1 MQITANSYYNNSYSF
16 NQNTQ
21 AEQKQEDTE
30 NSKSKN
36 SQETKNENELSP
48 AERTLVSRLQV
59 IDAKV
64 RAHEMAHV
72 AAAGGLTGAATYSYT
87 KGPDNKMY
95 ATAGEVSIS
104 TTEGNTPQETIAKAR
119 QIQAAAMAPSDPSPQ
134 DYKVAASAMQM
145 ELEARAE
152 LVRIKAEENKEKNEA
167 IKQKDET
174 LRKDDKE
181 MSSEEKASIA
191 RVYVSSE
198 NSSSFS
204 LAV

>member
-16 NQNTQ
+16 DKKT
-21 AEQKQEDTE
+21 EQKQENTE
-30 NSKSKN
+30 NSKNEN

-48 AERTLVSRLQV
+48 AERTLVRRLQV
-59 IDAKV
+59 IDTKV
-64 RAHEMAHV
+64 RVHEMAHV
-72 AAAGGLTGAATYSYT
+72 AAGGGLTGAATYSYT

-145 ELEARAE
+145 ELKARAE

>member
-16 NQNTQ
+16 DKKT
-21 AEQKQEDTE
+21 EQKQENTE
-30 NSKSKN
+30 NSKNEN

-72 AAAGGLTGAATYSYT
+72 AAGGGLTGAATYSYT

-134 DYKVAASAMQM
+134 DYKVAANAMQM
-145 ELEARAE
+145 EIEARAE

-191 RVYVSSE
+191 RVYVSKE

>member
-16 NQNTQ
+16 DKKT
-21 AEQKQEDTE
+21 EQKQENTE
-30 NSKSKN
+30 NSKNEN

-72 AAAGGLTGAATYSYT
+72 AAGGGLTGAATYSYT

-145 ELEARAE
+145 ELKARAE

-167 IKQKDET
+167 IKQKDKT
-174 LRKDDKE
+174 FRKDDKE